1 MATYLNDLRLTEL
14 ATGEGSGTWGT
25 TTNLSLE
32 LIGEALGFATQQVFG
47 SDADATTTIADGA
60 SDPARAM
67 YFKITSAGSL
77 TATRT
82 CTIAPNTISR
92 VMFIENATTGSQSIA
107 ISQGSGA
114 SVTIL
119 AGKTAVVYLDG
130 AGAGAAVVD
139 AMAGVDPGVTDT
151 LAEVLAAGNTSGANN
166 LIIDNGQAITTNTIN
181 ETTAASGVTIDS
193 VLLKDDGVNATNLE
207 ITNLKANDGTSAG
220 SIADSTGVVTLAS
233 SVLTTVDINGGTID
247 GTTLG
252 ATTPAS
258 VAATTL
264 STTGAATF
272 GGSVVIDAAVPSS
285 QFKQSGTGK
294 YLTGISAVPN
304 GGVTGSVSGDW
315 FGRTAGGKM
324 FWSTDDGVTADMTLD
339 ASGNLT
345 TTGAATF
352 GGAASATGLT
362 ATNSGLTLQTAS
374 VTKSALSV
382 AASANQGIN
391 GTAIGDVYHWTT
403 GGKILWSTNN
413 GTTAHMTLDSSGNV
427 GIAEGNPPTQVLSL
441 YRSGSTNSLMSAGNS
456 NTGLN
461 GTLFGVDTAGNGIIN
476 QTQAFATIFSTSNA
490 ERMRIDASG
499 NVGIGT
505 SSPEA
510 TVHIQKA
517 SAGARGATLVI
528 DNNATSTVGNESQIT
543 FLTDEGAS
551 VAGIANARIKAIS
564 TNAGD
569 GRADLTFTTWSGSAE
584 GERLRIDAS
593 GNLGLGVVPT
603 TNNISKSISLVNG
616 GSIFGYGSGTYITAN
631 SNYNG
636 AWNTVATGAD
646 SRMLL
651 DGNVVFSRSTSATA
665 GSAGTVS
672 ESMRIDS
679 SGNVGIGVVPSAWV
693 GTTGLQLSTGCS
705 LNGSSVNAALGANSY
720 YDGVN
725 YKYITSNPST
735 NYYSNYANNGSHVWQ
750 IAPSG
755 TAGDTITYTHA
766 MTLDA
771 SGNLLVGGTAAGN
784 GGTVAVTGAVSI
796 SNSTAN
802 NQASM
807 SKESMQQTSGVTTAT
822 TIFTSIIQGMSSAAA
837 AQLIIYGNNN
847 AASGFMDVVVT
858 KGSGTPVV
866 VSSTTVEG
874 SPAARTY
881 TMSGSA
887 LQLAMAS
894 GTYSVNVKCT
904 TMGFPF

>member
-1 MATYLNDLRLTEL
+1 LRV
-14 ATGEGSGTWGT
+14 
-25 TTNLSLE
+25 
-32 LIGEALGFATQQVFG
+32 I
-47 SDADATTTIADGA
+47 
-60 SDPARAM
+60 R
-67 YFKITSAGSL
+67 
-77 TATRT
+77 
-82 CTIAPNTISR
+82 
-92 VMFIENATTGSQSIA
+92 
-107 ISQGSGA
+107 
-114 SVTIL
+114 
-119 AGKTAVVYLDG
+119 
-130 AGAGAAVVD
+130 
-139 AMAGVDPGVTDT
+139 
-151 LAEVLAAGNTSGANN
+151 
-166 LIIDNGQAITTNTIN
+166 QA
-181 ETTAASGVTIDS
+181 
-193 VLLKDDGVNATNLE
+193 
-207 ITNLKANDGTSAG
+207 
-220 SIADSTGVVTLAS
+220 
-233 SVLTTVDINGGTID
+233 
-247 GTTLG
+247 
-252 ATTPAS
+252 
-258 VAATTL
+258 TL